1 MLPDINLATNRY
13 KHVGSSP
20 SQTSISTLIVSPD
33 ISTYW
38 REEVD
43 HSSAWSDHP
52 TPFVTTYDSSYG
64 AKVSRDL
71 GLTMDSHMQP
81 STSLEG
87 SWRMDDRLFHHTR
100 DSSSSKIDQIQV
112 PQRDVIWDI
121 QGSGIPSIN
130 RSVFGGGH
138 LGHDQSFA
146 GPNDESGGGGKEKEK
161 ERHGDKGAPLSTA
174 VLAKVMD
181 SSKGRDKILKC
192 LQYSLKTYLYLLT
205 IVAGIRPL
213 SPWFRSNAKRVKIAI
228 SSLSLTR
235 KCLLLLNPLHPL
247 TDLLS
252 PEPMSPRTLV
262 SHLIDLFSALS
273 DDIYCLSK
281 LGLVGKRTG
290 VVADRWANRF
300 WLLTTIMGLYK
311 LHLKTIPKIQNSPT
325 PSSITSIASV
335 ESQRAKL
342 SEARWTNRKLLADLV
357 FVSYDV
363 FELNWPVFEEPMK
376 CFTGLLSGLIS
387 ASKLYNAQW
396 DASVGKG

>member
-1 MLPDINLATNRY
+1 
-13 KHVGSSP
+13 
-20 SQTSISTLIVSPD
+20 
-33 ISTYW
+33 
-38 REEVD
+38 
-43 HSSAWSDHP
+43 
-52 TPFVTTYDSSYG
+52 
-64 AKVSRDL
+64 
-71 GLTMDSHMQP
+71 MDPHMQP

-87 SWRMDDRLFHHTR
+87 SWRMDDRISHIG
-100 DSSSSKIDQIQV
+100 SSPSKSQF
-112 PQRDVIWDI
+112 PHRDVIWDI
-121 QGSGIPSIN
+121 QSNGIPPIN
-130 RSVFGGGH
+130 RSVFGAGSQ
-138 LGHDQSFA
+138 GHDQFFGQNNESA
-146 GPNDESGGGGKEKEK
+146 GSSSGSRKEKEK
-161 ERHGDKGAPLSTA
+161 ERERSVDGGPLSTA

-205 IVAGIRPL
+205 IIAGIRPL
-213 SPWFRSNAKRVKIAI
+213 SPWFRSNAKRIKIAI

-311 LHLKTIPKIQNSPT
+311 LHLKTIPKIQNSPA
-325 PSSITSIASV
+325 PSSTSSIAAM
-335 ESQRAKL
+335 ESLRAKM

-363 FELNWPVFEEPMK
+363 FELHWPVLEEPMK